1 MKLKSATGPKKNLLL
16 FKKECKVVIFSL
28 ATPFVHTKMITGPE
42 KMYLLKGYLGRALF
56 SFVISII
63 LG

>member
-16 FKKECKVVIFSL
+16 FRKEFKVVIFSL
-28 ATPFVHTKMITGPE
+28 ATPFVHTKMVTGTE

>member
-1 MKLKSATGPKKNLLL
+1 MPLVLKNLLL
-16 FKKECKVVIFSL
+16 FKKEFKIVIFSL
-28 ATPFVHTKMITGPE
+28 ATPFVHTKMITDPE
-42 KMYLLKGYLGRALF
+42 KMYLLKGYLGRAFF